1 MSGKGSRIPYSKTY
15 FATGLCSELTLKGA
29 LKEFLRSKP
38 RLITNPSAADESAIP
53 TAPNNNLFSPKNDI
67 ILLAQFS
74 IIFRK
79 PDLLLAGGLGKRLPQ
94 ARALLEFNFCLAYA
108 WRAGFAQDSRRIQD
122 SAGGKILLS
131 CRQCK

>member
-94 ARALLEFNFCLAYA
+94 ARALFGVQFLPCIRLARRV
-108 WRAGFAQDSRRIQD
+108 RAGFAQDSGFSGRENFTVLP
-122 SAGGKILLS
+122 SM
-131 CRQCK
+131 